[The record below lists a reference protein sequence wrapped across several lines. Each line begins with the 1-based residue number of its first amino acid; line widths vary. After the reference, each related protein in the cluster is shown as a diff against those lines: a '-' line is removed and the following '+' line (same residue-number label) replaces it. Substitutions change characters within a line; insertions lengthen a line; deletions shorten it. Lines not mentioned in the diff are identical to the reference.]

1 MRAATCHDWVAT
13 AAPPARY
20 LMSRQRCVSVRSPAD
35 RVAPSLLP
43 TADRRGRDGIGASRP
58 MQPDLPA
65 ADRVAATSSPLP
77 GRLCDNPLRDDRR
90 HEPALAL
97 RPELIASVR
106 RRGVPQRL
114 LELFIEW
121 LLRVPDFCDSTHL
134 EHVVEAWCEDG
145 SCLGE
150 LLQLFLRKLRD
161 ARH

>member
-1 MRAATCHDWVAT
+1 MRAVACHDWAAT
-13 AAPPARY
+13 VAPPARY
-20 LMSRQRCVSVRSPAD
+20 LMSRQRSVSARSRAD
-35 RVAPSLLP
+35 RFAPSLLP
-43 TADRRGRDGIGASRP
+43 AADLRGRDGIGASRP
-58 MQPDLPA
+58 MQPAPPA
-65 ADRVAATSSPLP
+65 ADHVAAIASPLP

-97 RPELIASVR
+97 RPQLIASVR
-106 RRGVPQRL
+106 RRRVPQRL